1 MKRVIS
7 KDKEK
12 FTTRIV
18 KINRDNYDKLN
29 LFTSFL
35 DNYGFGYV
43 IEELKIEDKMKFTIW
58 LYEGDEW
65 TFDEYLKE
73 IDLS

>member
-18 KINRDNYDKLN
+18 KINIDNYDKLN

>member
-12 FTTRIV
+12 FTTRTV

-43 IEELKIEDKMKFTIW
+43 IEELKIEDKIKFTIW

-73 IDLS
+73 INLS